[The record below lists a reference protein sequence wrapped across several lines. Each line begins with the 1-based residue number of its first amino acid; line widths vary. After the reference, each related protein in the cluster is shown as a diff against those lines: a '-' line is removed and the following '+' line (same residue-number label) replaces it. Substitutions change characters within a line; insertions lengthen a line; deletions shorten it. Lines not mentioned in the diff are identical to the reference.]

1 MIRPSLEFGKLR
13 PEDGRLTL
21 SVMELHQ
28 GKGLLG
34 AAHKIWKTNSPN
46 LEATMQVLEWFY
58 KENSVKVIK

>member
-13 PEDGRLTL
+13 PEDERL

-28 GKGLLG
+28 GQDLLG
-34 AAHKIWKTNSPN
+34 AAHKIWKTSSPN